1 MSQDPRDEARAGV
14 WRQALS
20 VAIATGAYG
29 ISFGAVG
36 VSAGLSVAQ
45 TCALSL
51 LMFTGGSQFAFAGV
65 AASGGG
71 PLTAVTTAALVGARN
86 GFYGLQMAPLLR
98 TRGLRRLLAV
108 QLTIDESTAVGS
120 AQTVTHPDRP
130 ELARLGFWATGG
142 GVFILWNAATALGA
156 IIGEVLGDPRRYGF
170 DAAAAAAFLALLW
183 PRLRDADARWIG
195 LAAAVVALGAVPVV
209 PGGVPVLAAGTV
221 ALAAAWWAARPSR
234 LPGQAKS
241 GPVGPGPLGPG
252 PLGSG
257 QAESGPVGP
266 GQAESGQAESGP
278 ASQ

>member
-1 MSQDPRDEARAGV
+1 MTKRAQDAARAGV
-14 WRQALS
+14 WRQSLS

-98 TRGLRRLLAV
+98 ARGVRRLIAV

-120 AQTVTHPDRP
+120 AQTVTHPHRP
-130 ELARLGFWATGG
+130 ELARLGFWATGS
-142 GVFILWNAATALGA
+142 GVFVLWNAATGLGA

-195 LAAAVVALGAVPVV
+195 LGAAVVALGAVPLV

-221 ALAAAWWAARPSR
+221 ALGSAWWSSRRHRPPGSATGSATESAAGSAT
-234 LPGQAKS
+234 GSAAGS
-241 GPVGPGPLGPG
+241 AA
-252 PLGSG
+252 GSG
-257 QAESGPVGP
+257 EPPQ
-266 GQAESGQAESGP
+266 
-278 ASQ
+278 